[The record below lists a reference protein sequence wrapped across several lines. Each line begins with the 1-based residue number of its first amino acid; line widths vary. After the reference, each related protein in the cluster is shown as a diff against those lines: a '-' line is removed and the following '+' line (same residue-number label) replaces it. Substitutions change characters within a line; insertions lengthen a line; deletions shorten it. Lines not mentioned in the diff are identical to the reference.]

1 VVSRPKVVFHD
12 TGLAARLINMSAVGA
27 GPNANADV
35 AGRLLEGFVAG
46 ELHRQRTWSQQDA
59 RISHYRDH
67 RGAEVDFILETDDGR
82 IAAIEVK
89 ATSTVTARDTRW
101 LTQLRDRLGDR
112 FIAGVVLHTGPTTA
126 PFGPR
131 IVAAP
136 STSSGPPDHH
146 EAGHGQPQ
154 TPSDVTS
161 PTFRACSLPCQS
173 STWTSANVGRRTG
186 HPASRE

>member
-1 VVSRPKVVFHD
+1 VEPYLDLLETLFLIRRVPAWSTNLSQRVVSRPKVVFHD
-12 TGLAARLINMSAVGA
+12 TGLAAQLINVSAAGA

-35 AGRLLEGFVAG
+35 AGHLLEGFVAG
-46 ELHRQRTWSQQDA
+46 ELHRQLTWSEQDA

-112 FIAGVVLHTGPTTA
+112 FIAGIVLHTGPTSA

-136 STSSGPPDHH
+136 IDILWAP
-146 EAGHGQPQ
+146 
-154 TPSDVTS
+154 
-161 PTFRACSLPCQS
+161 
-173 STWTSANVGRRTG
+173 
-186 HPASRE
+186 